1 MLSTRRRIL
10 RDKPH
15 TFRGF
20 VSSSTKHLV
29 SQLLQLGLVEAG
41 CGAQLEQGGEGE
53 AGELQL
59 RAHGVGHLGGEE
71 VH

>member
-1 MLSTRRRIL
+1 MIAKLQTSRR
-10 RDKPH
+10 
-15 TFRGF
+15 F
-20 VSSSTKHLV
+20 VSSSNKHRV

-41 CGAQLEQGGEGE
+41 GGAQLEQGGEGE
-53 AGELQL
+53 AVELQL